1 MTFFRFSILVIK
13 KMKKCLLDLFYMII
27 IVNNKIL
34 CSTRWIE
41 ELSSDFESIVTFT
54 NYHTYIQELFK
65 IYIYNL

>member
-27 IVNNKIL
+27 IVNNRIL

-41 ELSSDFESIVTFT
+41 ELSSDFEYVYKLSYLYT
-54 NYHTYIQELFK
+54 
-65 IYIYNL
+65 

>member
-13 KMKKCLLDLFYMII
+13 KMKKCLLDLFCMII

-41 ELSSDFESIVTFT
+41 ELSSDFEYT
-54 NYHTYIQELFK
+54 
-65 IYIYNL
+65 

>member
-13 KMKKCLLDLFYMII
+13 KMKKCFLDLFYMII

-41 ELSSDFESIVTFT
+41 DLSSDFEYTATFT
-54 NYHTYIQELFK
+54 DYHTYIQE
-65 IYIYNL
+65 